1 MRLTIEQAA
10 RSGRPISYEEYL
22 CTPETNRPYE
32 ILDGV
37 VTMCPAPLL
46 DHQWVSGEIYEP
58 LKEYVRRNR
67 LGVVL
72 NAPVDVVIA
81 REPRV
86 KTRQPD
92 ILFLSRARTGISG
105 RRQLRNL
112 QVIEVT
118 PELVVEVLSPDE
130 TGRKYQGKLDDYA
143 LIGVPEIW
151 AVRAP
156 GQMIEVLRLEDG
168 AYARS
173 GLYGNGDVIVSPV
186 LPGLNLSVDTIF
198 ADEDDEDDADAENVA
213 EAGENRE
220 ETGADAAQNS
230 A

>member
-1 MRLTIEQAA
+1 MRLTIEGAA

-32 ILDGV
+32 IIDGV

-105 RRQLRNL
+105 RRQLRNQ
-112 QVIEVT
+112 QVLEVT

-130 TGRKYQGKLDDYA
+130 VGRKYQSKLDDYA
-143 LIGVPEIW
+143 LISVPEIW

-156 GQMIEVLRLEDG
+156 IQTVEVLQLQNG
-168 AYARS
+168 QYVRS
-173 GLYGNGDVIVSPV
+173 GLYGSGNVIVSHV
-186 LPGLNLSVDTIF
+186 LQGLNLSVDSIF
-198 ADEDDEDDADAENVA
+198 ADEEEEDTEDEGS
-213 EAGENRE
+213 AGETEE
-220 ETGADAAQNS
+220 ETNANMA
-230 A
+230 